1 MDVLLPS
8 RSTSPVLNAISLT
21 TYPIPNGGGNS
32 GRRLLAAEGTDA
44 GSMHQPGA
52 MQQPAAIQQPA
63 LRQPAALAPVPPP
76 PPPRPP
82 RRLARGEL
90 NALMHDAFR
99 AEHQQARRR
108 RALQQAADAPN
119 STGALPPPLPGTTP
133 PPPAPVAP
141 ILDFASLSTVDGT
154 GGSIYVVTTTG
165 VELNKSAAVV
175 NVLPADL
182 AAQVEGIVGQL
193 KQALT
198 FQTSSTNMDG
208 LWNTLFWIAVGLA
221 GTLAAHAAIRA
232 LIIWRK
238 WRMRMF
244 FEVRLLLC
252 VCGARCQQPLRV
264 LDLWAE
270 PLHRC
275 ALLLQWPRPELWFM
289 WCVLPIIAAQAAS
302 ECHAASKSLVHL
314 HTAALCCASR
324 VMLAANGLT
333 PCFSRAVQCLWSAT
347 AAPRWQWV
355 SCLALCCPWRLWPC
369 PSLWSSST

>member
-1 MDVLLPS
+1 MSLDTLTSFSGPALACKCDVRPGPAGCLCDEMDVLLPS

-182 AAQVEGIVGQL
+182 AAQVEGIVG
-193 KQALT
+193 
-198 FQTSSTNMDG
+198 SSSRPSPSRPPPPT
-208 LWNTLFWIAVGLA
+208 WTAC
-221 GTLAAHAAIRA
+221 GTRCSGSRWGWRA
-232 LIIWRK
+232 R
-238 WRMRMF
+238 
-244 FEVRLLLC
+244 
-252 VCGARCQQPLRV
+252 
-264 LDLWAE
+264 
-270 PLHRC
+270 
-275 ALLLQWPRPELWFM
+275 WPR
-289 WCVLPIIAAQAAS
+289 
-302 ECHAASKSLVHL
+302 
-314 HTAALCCASR
+314 
-324 VMLAANGLT
+324 T
-333 PCFSRAVQCLWSAT
+333 PPSA
-347 AAPRWQWV
+347 R
-355 SCLALCCPWRLWPC
+355 
-369 PSLWSSST
+369 